1 MSVEK
6 LIFEKGAPGRRAA
19 TMSTMDV
26 PTEPLES
33 MIPASMIRKEPAPLP
48 EVSEIEVVRHYTHL
62 SQRNFGVDTGFYPL
76 GSCTMKY
83 NPKLNEDIASLPG
96 FARIHPLQPQET
108 VQGAIQVMYELE
120 QYLAEVVGMERV
132 TLQPSAGAHGEL
144 TGLMLIKA
152 YHQSRGEGQRNLVLI
167 PDNAHGTNPAS
178 ATLADYKAVEVK
190 TDPGTGGVD
199 MHHLGALLES
209 NGANIAAIM
218 LTNPNTLGI
227 FDANIAE
234 IAQMVHAAGGQLYYD
249 GANANAVLGIT
260 RPGDMGFDVVHFNLH
275 KTFSTP
281 HGGGGPG
288 AGPIGVKEHLVSFLP
303 GPLPAKGENGY
314 YWEEAGPQSIGKVRA
329 NMGNFGVLVRAYTY
343 VRTYGPDGL
352 QHVSESAILNAN
364 YLKHELAS
372 DYEIP
377 YPQMCQHEFVATA
390 EHQKKEYS
398 VTALDI
404 AKRILDFGM
413 YAPTTYFPLIVH
425 EALMIEPT
433 ETETRETLDNF
444 VNVMRQIA
452 EEARTN
458 PEIVKTAP
466 HTTVV
471 GRLDQA
477 LAARKPNLRWTPGQ
491 EVTRA

>member
-1 MSVEK
+1 MSVES

-19 TMSTMDV
+19 TMTAMDV
-26 PTEPLES
+26 PTESLES
-33 MIPASMIRKEPAPLP
+33 MIPGGMLRKEPAPLP
-48 EVSEIEVVRHYTHL
+48 EVSEIEIVRHYTHL

-83 NPKLNEDIASLPG
+83 NPKLNEDMAVLPG
-96 FARIHPLQPQET
+96 FARIHPLQPDT
-108 VQGAIQVMYELE
+108 TAQGAIQLFYELE
-120 QYLAEVVGMERV
+120 QYLSEIAGMARV

-152 YHQSRGEGQRNLVLI
+152 YHESNGQGHRHLVLI

-178 ATLADYKAVEVK
+178 ATLADCKSVEVK
-190 TDPGTGGVD
+190 TDPHTGGID
-199 MHHLGALLES
+199 MEHLKAVLDA
-209 NGANIAAIM
+209 NAANIAAIM

-227 FDANIAE
+227 FDSNVLE
-234 IAQMVHAAGGQLYYD
+234 IATMVHDVGGQLYYD

-275 KTFSTP
+275 KTCSTP

-288 AGPIGVKEHLVSFLP
+288 SGPIGVKEHLVPFLP
-303 GPLPAKGENGY
+303 GPLPAKGDNGY
-314 YWEEAGPQSIGKVRA
+314 YWADAGPQSIGKVRA
-329 NMGNFGVLVRAYTY
+329 NNGNFGVLVRAYTY
-343 VRTYGPDGL
+343 IRTYGPDGL
-352 QHVSESAILNAN
+352 LHVAQSAILNAN
-364 YLKHELAS
+364 YLRHELES

-377 YPQMCQHEFVATA
+377 YPLICQHEFVASA
-390 EHQKKEYS
+390 ERQKDEYG

-413 YAPTTYFPLIVH
+413 YAPTIYFPLIVH

-433 ETETRETLDNF
+433 ETETRETLDYF
-444 VNVMRQIA
+444 VSVLRQIA

-466 HTTVV
+466 HTTPV
-471 GRLDQA
+471 GRLDQV
-477 LAARKPNLRWTPGQ
+477 LAARKPNLRWTPV
-491 EVTRA
+491 EEETH

>member
-19 TMSTMDV
+19 TMAAMDV

-33 MIPASMIRKEPAPLP
+33 MIPAAMLRKEPAPLP

-83 NPKLNEDIASLPG
+83 NPKINEDMAVLPG
-96 FARIHPLQPQET
+96 FARIHPLQPESS
-108 VQGAIQVMYELE
+108 VQGAIQLIYELE
-120 QYLAEVVGMERV
+120 QYLAEISGMARV

-152 YHQSRGEGQRNLVLI
+152 YHQSQGQGHRNIVLI

-178 ATLADYKAVEVK
+178 ATLADYKSVEVK
-190 TDPGTGGVD
+190 TDPGTGGIDVN
-199 MHHLGALLES
+199 HLQALLEG
-209 NGANIAAIM
+209 NAANIAAIM
-218 LTNPNTLGI
+218 MTNPNTLGL
-227 FDANIAE
+227 FDSKVVE
-234 IAQMVHAAGGQLYYD
+234 IAQLVHEAGGQLYYD

-275 KTFSTP
+275 KTCSTP

-288 AGPIGVKEHLVSFLP
+288 SGPIGVKEHLVPFLP
-303 GPLPAKGENGY
+303 GPMPAKGDQGY
-314 YWEEAGPQSIGKVRA
+314 YWQDPGPQSIGKVRA

-343 VRTYGPDGL
+343 IRTYGPDGL
-352 QHVSESAILNAN
+352 LHVAQSAILNAN

-372 DYEIP
+372 DYTIA
-377 YPQMCQHEFVATA
+377 YPQICQHEFVATA
-390 EHQKKEYS
+390 ERQKEES
-398 VTALDI
+398 GVTALDV
-404 AKRILDFGM
+404 AKRLLDFGM
-413 YAPTTYFPLIVH
+413 MAPTIYFPLIVH

-433 ETETRETLDNF
+433 ETETRETLDYF
-444 VNVMRQIA
+444 VSVMKQIA
-452 EEARTN
+452 EESRTN
-458 PEIVKTAP
+458 PELVKTAP

-477 LAARKPNLRWTPGQ
+477 LAARKPNLRWRAGQ
-491 EVTRA
+491 EVTH

>member
-19 TMSTMDV
+19 TMTPMDV

-33 MIPASMIRKEPAPLP
+33 MVPANLLRKEPAPLP

-83 NPKLNEDIASLPG
+83 NPKINEDMASLPG
-96 FARIHPLQPQET
+96 FARIHPLQPEET
-108 VQGAIQVMYELE
+108 VQGAIQLQYELE
-120 QYLAEVVGMERV
+120 QYLAEIAGMARV

-152 YHQSRGEGQRNLVLI
+152 YHQSRGEGHRNLVLI

-190 TDPGTGGVD
+190 TDIRTGVVELN
-199 MHHLGALLES
+199 HLGALWES
-209 NGANIAAIM
+209 NAANIAAIM
-218 LTNPNTLGI
+218 LTNPNTLGL

-234 IAQMVHAAGGQLYYD
+234 IAQMVHAVGGQLYYD

-275 KTFSTP
+275 KTCSTP

-288 AGPIGVKEHLVSFLP
+288 AGPIGVKEHLVAFLP
-303 GPLPAKGENGY
+303 GPLPAKGDSGY
-314 YWEEAGPQSIGKVRA
+314 YWQAAGPQSIGKVRA

-343 VRTYGPDGL
+343 IRTYGPEGL
-352 QHVSESAILNAN
+352 RHVAESAILNAN

-372 DYEIP
+372 DYEIA
-377 YPQMCQHEFVATA
+377 YPQTCQHEFVATA
-390 EHQKKEYS
+390 EDYRKEYG

-404 AKRILDFGM
+404 ARRILDFGM
-413 YAPTTYFPLIVH
+413 YAPTIYFPLIVH

-433 ETETRETLDNF
+433 ETETRETLDYF
-444 VNVMRQIA
+444 VSVMSQIA
-452 EEARTN
+452 EEARTH

-491 EVTRA
+491 EETH

>member
-1 MSVEK
+1 MSVES

-19 TMSTMDV
+19 SLAAMDV
-26 PTEPLES
+26 PTEALEDL
-33 MIPASMIRKEPAPLP
+33 IPANLLRAVPAPLP

-62 SQRNFGVDTGFYPL
+62 SQRNFSVDTGFYPL

-83 NPKLNEDIASLPG
+83 NPKLNEDMAVLPG
-96 FARIHPLQPQET
+96 FAHIHPLQPVET
-108 VQGAIQVMYELE
+108 AQGAIQLIYELE
-120 QYLAEVVGMERV
+120 QYLAEIAGMARV

-152 YHQSRGEGQRNLVLI
+152 YHQSQGEGHRNLVLI

-178 ATLADYKAVEVK
+178 ATLADYRSVEVK
-190 TDPGTGGVD
+190 SDTRTGGID
-199 MHHLGALLES
+199 MEHLKALLGA
-209 NGANIAAIM
+209 NGASVAAIM
-218 LTNPNTLGI
+218 MTNPNTLGL
-227 FDANIAE
+227 FDVNIAE
-234 IAQMVHAAGGQLYYD
+234 IARMVHEVGGQLYYD

-275 KTFSTP
+275 KTCSTP

-288 AGPIGVKEHLVSFLP
+288 AGPIGVKEHLVPFLP
-303 GPLPAKGENGY
+303 GPLPAKGEQGY
-314 YWEEAGPQSIGKVRA
+314 SWQDPGPQSIGKVRA

-343 VRTYGPDGL
+343 IRTHGPDGL
-352 QHVSESAILNAN
+352 RHVSESAILNAN
-364 YLKHELAS
+364 YLKHEIS
-372 DYEIP
+372 PDYEIA
-377 YPQMCQHEFVATA
+377 YPLICQHEFVATA
-390 EHQKKEYS
+390 ERYKDEHG

-404 AKRILDFGM
+404 AKRLLDFGM
-413 YAPTTYFPLIVH
+413 YAPTVYFPLIVH

-433 ETETRETLDNF
+433 ETETRETLDYF
-444 VNVMRQIA
+444 VSVMHQIA

-458 PEIVKTAP
+458 PEIVRSAP

-477 LAARKPNLRWTPGQ
+477 LAARKPNLRWQSGQ
-491 EVTRA
+491 ERTH